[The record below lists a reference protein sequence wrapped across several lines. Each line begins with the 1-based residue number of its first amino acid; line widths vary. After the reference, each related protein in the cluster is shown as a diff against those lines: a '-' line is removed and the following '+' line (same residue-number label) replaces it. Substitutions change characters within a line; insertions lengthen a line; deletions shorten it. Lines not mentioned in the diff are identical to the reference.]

1 MAQSGIFQ
9 RDGIEYGRG
18 LSFFDA
24 IYGFAI
30 TLLIANI
37 DLPPASSWS
46 SLTTLLDD
54 GLSEQLVGF
63 VISFIVI
70 SVFWKHNTDVLSRFT
85 GMDATIIA
93 INLAMAGLVVF
104 LPFTTQA
111 ISDEAVLEFPLATAL
126 YALNIVLLILA
137 LLSMV
142 EVGRARGLFM
152 DGTQPGL
159 RWAIR
164 IDLGAQACVFLLS
177 MAVAYLVSPDAAHLM
192 WVVVLPL
199 VAIVTGRQRGRM
211 LARARQ
217 GTGST

>member
-1 MAQSGIFQ
+1 MARDGIFQ

-46 SLTTLLDD
+46 SLGTLLDD

-70 SVFWKHNTDVLSRFT
+70 AVFWKHNTDLLGRFQ
-85 GMDATIIA
+85 GMDVTIIT

-111 ISDEAVLEFPLATAL
+111 ISDEAVLEYPLATAM
-126 YALNIVLLILA
+126 YALNIALLIFA
-137 LLSMV
+137 QLSLV
-142 EVGRARGLFM
+142 EVGRARGLFL

-177 MAVAYLVSPDAAHLM
+177 IAVAYLVSPETARLM
-192 WVVVLPL
+192 WVVVLPI
-199 VAIVTGRQRGRM
+199 VAIVTGRQRTRM
-211 LARARQ
+211 TTRTLPA
-217 GTGST
+217 